1 MAEISWP
8 SRRQKQ
14 VSRTSM
20 AVLRGVGLNG
30 VLQDGVAAV
39 HPTPREDREKASTYH
54 AAPDKISGSDHILC
68 TEKVRVVQVA
78 YEGVLSGRVN
88 A

>member
-14 VSRTSM
+14 VSRTSV

-30 VLQDGVAAV
+30 VLQDSAAAV
-39 HPTPREDREKASTYH
+39 HPSCREDREKASTYH
-54 AAPDKISGSDHILC
+54 AAPDKVSGSDQILC
-68 TEKVRVVQVA
+68 TEKVWVVQVE
-78 YEGVLSGRVN
+78 YERVLSGRVN

>member
-1 MAEISWP
+1 M
-8 SRRQKQ
+8 
-14 VSRTSM
+14 
-20 AVLRGVGLNG
+20 
-30 VLQDGVAAV
+30 LQDDVASV

-68 TEKVRVVQVA
+68 TEKVRLVQVA
-78 YEGVLSGRVN
+78 YEGILSGRVN